1 MIPFRDPDN
10 PFQASCLDA
19 WEQNHLLTIECEG
32 GRVYKN
38 VSVAAVTTNE
48 VTVCRQGVGTP
59 VARKKTIPFY
69 NVRSIS
75 IVVSEL
81 TAYSDEQLNDELKK
95 RERKKNPTYNALMDS
110 MRDRESPFVNVHMK
124 NGVSYY
130 QVYVVKIDYDT
141 SNGRGS
147 ALLRPETSDRE
158 IEVDINEISQICKDN
173 LLPLMTEY
181 VMHRDTRARQA
192 VIRMIAEGKTE
203 KSYYDE

>member
-1 MIPFRDPDN
+1 MNLNDKFRDYCRTN
-10 PFQASCLDA
+10 
-19 WEQNHLLTIECEG
+19 
-32 GRVYKN
+32 
-38 VSVAAVTTNE
+38 SVLNIQTKLATFN
-48 VTVCRQGVGTP
+48 GVIVKDVQP
-59 VARKKTIPFY
+59 NYVIVRLPAREDQWFCDHIKMKYTDILHVKVIQSLSAFTDE
-69 NVRSIS
+69 
-75 IVVSEL
+75 EL
-81 TAYSDEQLNDELKK
+81 NIELKR
-95 RERKKNPTYNALMDS
+95 RERKKNPTYHALMDS

-181 VMHRDTRARQA
+181 VMHRDPRARQA